1 MNIEREA
8 PADGEV
14 VLTLEIDD
22 QRLERHIDIASKRVS
37 QRVNIPGFRKG
48 KAPKSILISH
58 LGRDYL
64 VEESM
69 RSLVPEAVDEAI
81 EDQSLEPWAVPQVDI
96 EDLEPSVRLRARVPL
111 RPTVEVCDYHA
122 IRLDDE
128 SDPITEE
135 QVDETL
141 ERIRRAYGY
150 TRTAD
155 RAAQSGDVI
164 VFSGNARLGDEQLF
178 NVEDREFMLDPENNM
193 GINGFVESL
202 IGVMPGEVRDFKGE
216 WRSSVQEEDE
226 ADEGGRAD
234 GQEEQD
240 EAPVAVVDVHV
251 EVSEVKEVVLP
262 DLDDDL
268 AKTYGNENIQTL
280 DALRQHIREGL
291 ESETELRLTRQL
303 EEKVLERLVESSEFE
318 ISPIIV
324 EREGR
329 RLLDIEVQRRHMMMG
344 GRGPKLR
351 PEDIRPE
358 SYEAAEQAAEA
369 RLKRRLVLDK
379 IAEQEQIEISD
390 QDVQSEVERFNE
402 QARAAEIQPLE
413 DTDENRESIRADLIS
428 RQTLDLA
435 VRIARGLA
443 NEEANPN

>member
-14 VLTLEIDD
+14 VLKLEIDD
-22 QRLERHIDIASKRVS
+22 QRLERHIDIASQRVS

-81 EDQSLEPWAVPQVDI
+81 EEQALEPWAVPLVDI
-96 EDLEPSVRLRARVPL
+96 EDLEPNVKLRARVPL

-122 IRLDDE
+122 IRFEDE
-128 SDPITEE
+128 PEPITEQ

-141 ERIRRAYGY
+141 ENIRRAYGY
-150 TRTAD
+150 TRTVD

-164 VFSGNARLGDEQLF
+164 VFSGNANLGDDQLF
-178 NVEDREFMLDPENNM
+178 NVENREFMLDPDNNM

-202 IGVMPGEVRDFKGE
+202 IGVMPGEVRDFDGE
-216 WRSSVQEEDE
+216 WQSRGQQGDE
-226 ADEGGRAD
+226 ADEGESVN

-240 EAPVAVVDVHV
+240 EAALVGVHV

-262 DLDDDL
+262 DIDDDL
-268 AKTYGNENIQTL
+268 AKTYGNEDVQTL
-280 DALRQHIREGL
+280 EALRQHIRESL
-291 ESETELRLTRQL
+291 ESDTELRLTREL
-303 EEKVLERLVESSEFE
+303 EEKVLEQLVESSEFE

-329 RLLDIEVQRRHMMMG
+329 RLLDIEVQRRHLMMG
-344 GRGPKLR
+344 GRGPKIR

-390 QDVQSEVERFNE
+390 QDIQSEVERINE
-402 QARAAEIQPLE
+402 HARASEMQPFE
-413 DTDENRESIRADLIS
+413 DTDDYRESIRVDLLG
-428 RQTLDLA
+428 RRTLDLA
-435 VRIARGLA
+435 VRIARGLG
-443 NEEANPN
+443 NEESNPT

>member
-14 VLTLEIDD
+14 VLKLEIDD
-22 QRLERHIDIASKRVS
+22 QRLERHIDIASQRVS

-81 EDQSLEPWAVPQVDI
+81 EEQALEPWAVPQVDI
-96 EDLEPSVRLRARVPL
+96 EDLEPNVKLRARVPL

-122 IRLDDE
+122 IRFEDE
-128 SDPITEE
+128 PEPITEQ

-141 ERIRRAYGY
+141 ENIRRAYGY
-150 TRTAD
+150 TRTVD

-164 VFSGNARLGDEQLF
+164 VFSGNANLGDDQLF
-178 NVEDREFMLDPENNM
+178 NVENREFMLDPNNNM

-202 IGVMPGEVRDFKGE
+202 IGVMPGEVRDFNGE
-216 WRSSVQEEDE
+216 WQSRGQEEDE
-226 ADEGGRAD
+226 ADEGESIN

-240 EAPVAVVDVHV
+240 EAALVGVHV

-262 DLDDDL
+262 DIDDDL
-268 AKTYGNENIQTL
+268 AKTYGNEDVQTL
-280 DALRQHIREGL
+280 EALRQHIRESL
-291 ESETELRLTRQL
+291 ESDTELRLTREL
-303 EEKVLERLVESSEFE
+303 EEKVLEQLVESSEFE

-329 RLLDIEVQRRHMMMG
+329 RLLDIEVQRRHLMMG

-390 QDVQSEVERFNE
+390 QDIQSEVERINE
-402 QARAAEIQPLE
+402 HARASEMQPLE
-413 DTDENRESIRADLIS
+413 DTDDYRESIRVDLLG
-428 RQTLDLA
+428 RRTLDLA
-435 VRIARGLA
+435 VRIARGLG
-443 NEEANPN
+443 NEESNPT